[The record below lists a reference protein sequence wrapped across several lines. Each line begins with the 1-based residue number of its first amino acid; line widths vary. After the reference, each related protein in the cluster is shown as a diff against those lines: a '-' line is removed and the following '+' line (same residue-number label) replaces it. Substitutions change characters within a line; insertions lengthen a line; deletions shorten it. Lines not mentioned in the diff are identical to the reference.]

1 MFFLNDQWY
10 WHLFRRSGIS
20 PGDTWDLWFRSNSF
34 LLASLVMVGIFS
46 VVVVLLLGCH
56 LYLVS
61 ISCTTWEF
69 MSRHRISYLKHCDS
83 EQSPFDRGVFCNLWD
98 FFCICRTV
106 VWEQMYLRNNT
117 SSIWP
122 CPIRAPKPFH
132 LRCGFAWWLHE
143 PTLNNFLVS
152 SFTFVLMNQWL
163 FWLYEKEDL
172 FLLYI
177 FSLYLLT
184 RVHYIKWYLCCL

>member
-1 MFFLNDQWY
+1 MFRLNDQWR
-10 WHLFRRSGIS
+10 WCLFGRSGIS
-20 PGDTWDLWFRSNSF
+20 PSDSWDLWFRSNGF

-46 VVVVLLLGCH
+46 VVVVLLLSCH

-61 ISCTTWEF
+61 INCTTWEF

-83 EQSPFDRGVFCNLWD
+83 EHSPFDRGVFCNLWD
-98 FFCICRTV
+98 FFCLCRTV

-122 CPIRAPKPFH
+122 RPTRAPRPFD
-132 LRCGFAWWLHE
+132 LRCVLAWWRHKA
-143 PTLNNFLVS
+143 TLNNSLCVF
-152 SFTFVLMNQWL
+152 FVLMTRWL

-172 FLLYI
+172 FFI
-177 FSLYLLT
+177 
-184 RVHYIKWYLCCL
+184 VHILCIYWH